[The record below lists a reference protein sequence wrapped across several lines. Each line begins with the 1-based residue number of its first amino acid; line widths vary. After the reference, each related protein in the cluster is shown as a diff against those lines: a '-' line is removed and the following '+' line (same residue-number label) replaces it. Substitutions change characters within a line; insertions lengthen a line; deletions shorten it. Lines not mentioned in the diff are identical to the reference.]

1 MMNAK
6 LGQVYE
12 LDPGHASN
20 QIGQQ
25 KNFHENAVC
34 EISHNS
40 DNSDKKN
47 M

>member
-1 MMNAK
+1 VHEK

-25 KNFHENAVC
+25 QQKMTVQNAVC
-34 EISHNS
+34 EIAQHLIA
-40 DNSDKKN
+40 K
-47 M
+47 

>member
-1 MMNAK
+1 VHGI

-25 KNFHENAVC
+25 QKITMKMLIAKFRG
-34 EISHNS
+34 IS
-40 DNSDKKN
+40 
-47 M
+47 